1 MTKALDL
8 SRIDEL
14 KENAYNNIESYNDPD
29 TPNALEEFT
38 SQIKTILQADPKLL
52 DSVPEYLPIAL
63 YGKVKFPPEAK
74 LKWAHWIK
82 EGIQP
87 EWNDFKTTVA
97 FNKDDLPLVL
107 AVRDYSE
114 ALLIESCFVLFLLA
128 NDNKSTA
135 TNKEQEHDR
144 DNDNDD
150 YIEEQEEAYY
160 DPFDEEEE
168 ER

>member
-14 KENAYNNIESYNDPD
+14 KENAYSNIESYNDPD
-29 TPNALEEFT
+29 TPDALENFT
-38 SQIKTILQADPKLL
+38 RQIKTILLADPKLL

-63 YGKVKFPPEAK
+63 YDKVKFPPEAK

-97 FNKDDLPLVL
+97 FNQPDLPLVL

-114 ALLIESCFVLFLLA
+114 TLLIESCIVLFLLA
-128 NDNKSTA
+128 NENKSHA
-135 TNKEQEHDR
+135 ASKEQDL
-144 DNDNDD
+144 DDNDD
-150 YIEEQEEAYY
+150 YIEDEEEGYY
-160 DPFDEEEE
+160 DQFDEEEE
-168 ER
+168 YQ